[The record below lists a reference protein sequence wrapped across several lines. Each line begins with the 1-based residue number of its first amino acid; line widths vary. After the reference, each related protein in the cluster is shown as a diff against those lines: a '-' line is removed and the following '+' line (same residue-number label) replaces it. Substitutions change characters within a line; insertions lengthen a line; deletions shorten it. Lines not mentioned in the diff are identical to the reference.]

1 MTKSIIKKLFIKLS
15 KILGFEIIDQSD
27 FSSPTLQKELNEDL
41 SIINQKSIVLPL
53 GEVKITKKVNSVLI
67 IFRTNTDVEIWD
79 QNKKRL
85 FEEPKIQYS
94 LRALKSLIKTVN
106 FSKTKYPNIKF
117 KTIIVDDKSKEENLD
132 KLKKLTDESDLDMSI
147 TSLNHEK
154 YKDIIKQ
161 QKNDQ
166 TFSNL
171 ASLLQSFELGKEHGE
186 DLVFF
191 VEDDY
196 LHFEPMMEE
205 MIASYE
211 RIASQVNKDIFMCP
225 ADYPYLYM
233 NNEKTNIL
241 IGNKRHW
248 RTINQT
254 LCTFMTTKSLLDKY
268 WDNFYNTCLDRN
280 DPFEKHLNEI
290 YTKEFCISPLKS
302 LSLHLTNVNSSYG
315 LSPFINYKKLWDENE
330 VTNA

>member
-1 MTKSIIKKLFIKLS
+1 MKKNIIKKLFIKLS
-15 KILGFEIIDQSD
+15 RVLGYEIIDQSD
-27 FSSPTLQKELNEDL
+27 FSSPTLQRKLNEEL
-41 SIINQKSIVLPL
+41 STINEKSIVLPL
-53 GEVKITKKVNSVLI
+53 GEVKVTKKVSTVLV

-85 FEEPKIQYS
+85 FEKPKIEYS
-94 LRALKSLIKTVN
+94 LRALKSLIRSMN

-117 KTIIVDDKSKEENLD
+117 RTIIVDDESKEENLNRI
-132 KLKKLTDESDLDMSI
+132 KKLIDGNGLDISI
-147 TSLNHEK
+147 VSLNHEK
-154 YKDIIKQ
+154 YKNKIKQ
-161 QKNDQ
+161 QKNHE

-186 DLVFF
+186 DLIFF

-196 LHFEPMMEE
+196 LHFEAMMEE

-315 LSPFINYKKLWDENE
+315 LSPFIDYKKLWDEN
-330 VTNA
+330 

>member
-1 MTKSIIKKLFIKLS
+1 MKKLFIKVAKLM
-15 KILGFEIIDQSD
+15 GYEIIDQNN
-27 FSSPTLQKELNEDL
+27 FVSPTLGKNLDDDL
-41 SIINQKSIVLPL
+41 SLINKKSIVLPL
-53 GEVKITKKVNSVLI
+53 GEVKITKKVNSILT
-67 IFRTNTDVEIWD
+67 IFRANTDVEIWD

-85 FEEPKIQYS
+85 FEKPKIEYS
-94 LRALKSLIKTVN
+94 LRALNSLIKSIN
-106 FSKTKYPNIKF
+106 FCKNKYSNIKF
-117 KTIIVDDKSKEENLD
+117 KTIIVDDKSKEENLE
-132 KLKKLTDESDLDMSI
+132 KIKKITEKSGLEISI
-147 TSLNHEK
+147 TSLHQAK
-154 YKDIIKQ
+154 YKEIIKQ

-171 ASLLQSFELGKEHGE
+171 ASLLQSFELGKDHGE
-186 DLVFF
+186 DLIFF

-211 RIASQVNKDIFMCP
+211 RIASQINRDIFMCP

-254 LCTFMTTKSLLDKY
+254 LCTFMTTKYLLNKY
-268 WDNFYNTCLDRN
+268 WDNFYKTCLDRN
-280 DPFEKHLNEI
+280 DPFEKHLNQI

-302 LSLHLTNVNSSYG
+302 LSLHFTNVNSSYG
-315 LSPFINYKKLWDENE
+315 LSPFINYKKLWEENE
-330 VTNA
+330 Y

>member
-1 MTKSIIKKLFIKLS
+1 MKKSIIKKLFIKLS
-15 KILGFEIIDQSD
+15 KVLGYEIIDQSD
-27 FSSPTLQKELNEDL
+27 FSSPTLQKQLNEDL
-41 SIINQKSIVLPL
+41 SIINEKSIVLPL
-53 GEVKITKKVNSVLI
+53 GEVKITKKINSVLI

-79 QNKKRL
+79 QNKRRL
-85 FEEPKIQYS
+85 YEQPKIEYS
-94 LRALKSLIKTVN
+94 LRALNSLIKSVN

-117 KTIIVDDKSKEENLD
+117 KTIIVDDKSKKENLNR
-132 KLKKLTDESDLDMSI
+132 LKKLIDGSGLDISI
-147 TSLNHEK
+147 TPLNHDK
-154 YKDIIKQ
+154 YKDTIKQ

-171 ASLLQSFELGKEHGE
+171 ASLLQSFELGKEYGE
-186 DLVFF
+186 DLIFF

-211 RIASQVNKDIFMCP
+211 RIASQINKDVFMCP

-254 LCTFMTTKSLLDKY
+254 LCTFLTTKSLLDKY

-315 LSPFINYKKLWDENE
+315 LSPFIDYKKLWEEN
-330 VTNA
+330 

>member
-1 MTKSIIKKLFIKLS
+1 MKKNIIKKLFIKLS
-15 KILGFEIIDQSD
+15 KFLGYEIIDQND
-27 FSSPTLQKELNEDL
+27 FSSPTLQKKLNEDL
-41 SIINQKSIVLPL
+41 SIINEKSIVLPL
-53 GEVKITKKVNSVLI
+53 GEVKITKKVSAVLV

-85 FEEPKIQYS
+85 FEEPKIEYS
-94 LRALKSLIKTVN
+94 LRSLKSLIKSIN

-117 KTIIVDDKSKEENLD
+117 EIMIVDDKSKEENLN
-132 KLKKLTDESDLDMSI
+132 KIKKLIKGSDLDISI
-147 TSLNHEK
+147 TPLNHK
-154 YKDIIKQ
+154 RYKDTIKQ

-211 RIASQVNKDIFMCP
+211 RIASQLNRAIFMCP

-254 LCTFMTTKSLLDKY
+254 LCTFMTTKSLMDKY

-280 DPFEKHLNEI
+280 EPFEKYLNEI

-315 LSPFINYKKLWDENE
+315 LSPFIDYKKLWEEN
-330 VTNA
+330 

>member
-1 MTKSIIKKLFIKLS
+1 MKKSIIKKIFIKLS
-15 KILGFEIIDQSD
+15 KVLGYEIIDQSD

-41 SIINQKSIVLPL
+41 LIINKKSIVLPL

-85 FEEPKIQYS
+85 FEEPKIEYS
-94 LRALKSLIKTVN
+94 LRSLKSLLRSIN

-117 KTIIVDDKSKEENLD
+117 KIIIVDDKSKEENLD
-132 KLKKLTDESDLDMSI
+132 KIRKLIYGNSLDVSI
-147 TSLNHEK
+147 TSLNYDK
-154 YKDIIKQ
+154 YKETIKP

-171 ASLLQSFELGKEHGE
+171 ASLLQSFELGKEHSE

-211 RIASQVNKDIFMCP
+211 RISSQVNKDIFMCP

-248 RTINQT
+248 RTISQT
-254 LCTFMTTKSLLDKY
+254 LCTFMTTKSLLNKY
-268 WDNFYNTCLDRN
+268 WNNFHNTCLDRN
-280 DPFEKHLNEI
+280 DPFEKLLNEI
-290 YTKEFCISPLKS
+290 YIKEFCISPLKS

-315 LSPFINYKKLWDENE
+315 LSPFINYKKLWDENQ
-330 VTNA
+330 

>member
-41 SIINQKSIVLPL
+41 SIINQKSIVLPM

-117 KTIIVDDKSKEENLD
+117 KTIIVDDKSKGENLD
-132 KLKKLTDESDLDMSI
+132 KLKKLIDESDLDMSI
-147 TSLNHEK
+147 TSLNHKK

>member
-1 MTKSIIKKLFIKLS
+1 MKKSIIKKLFIKLS
-15 KILGFEIIDQSD
+15 KVLGYEIIDQSD
-27 FSSPTLQKELNEDL
+27 FSSPTLQKELNKDL
-41 SIINQKSIVLPL
+41 SIINEKSIVLPL
-53 GEVKITKKVNSVLI
+53 GEVKVTKKVNSVLI
-67 IFRTNTDVEIWD
+67 IFRTNTDIVIWD

-85 FEEPKIQYS
+85 FEQPKIEYS
-94 LRALKSLIKTVN
+94 LRALSSLIKSIN
-106 FSKTKYPNIKF
+106 FSKAKYPNIKF
-117 KTIIVDDKSKEENLD
+117 KTMIVDDKSNQENLS
-132 KLKKLTDESDLDMSI
+132 KIKKITDGSDLDI
-147 TSLNHEK
+147 TVASLNHKK
-154 YKDIIKQ
+154 YKNIIKQ

-171 ASLLQSFELGKEHGE
+171 ASLLQSFELGKEYGK
-186 DLVFF
+186 DLIFF

-211 RIASQVNKDIFMCP
+211 RIASQINRDIFMCP

-254 LCTFMTTKSLLDKY
+254 LCTFMTTKTLLDKY

-290 YTKEFCISPLKS
+290 YVKEFCISPLKS

-315 LSPFINYKKLWDENE
+315 LSPFINYKKLWDEN
-330 VTNA
+330 

>member
-1 MTKSIIKKLFIKLS
+1 MYFPFKKSF
-15 KILGFEIIDQSD
+15 
-27 FSSPTLQKELNEDL
+27 
-41 SIINQKSIVLPL
+41 
-53 GEVKITKKVNSVLI
+53 
-67 IFRTNTDVEIWD
+67 
-79 QNKKRL
+79 
-85 FEEPKIQYS
+85 
-94 LRALKSLIKTVN
+94 
-106 FSKTKYPNIKF
+106 
-117 KTIIVDDKSKEENLD
+117 
-132 KLKKLTDESDLDMSI
+132 LTS
-147 TSLNHEK
+147 HK
-154 YKDIIKQ
+154 YKNTIKQ
-161 QKNDQ
+161 QVNDQ

-171 ASLLQSFELGKEHGE
+171 ASLLQSFELGKEHGD

-211 RIASQVNKDIFMCP
+211 RIASQVNKEIFMCP
-225 ADYPYLYM
+225 TDYPYLYM

-254 LCTFMTTKSLLDKY
+254 LCTFMTTKLLLDKY
-268 WDNFYNTCLDRN
+268 WDNFKNTCLDRN

-290 YTKEFCISPLKS
+290 YKSEFCVSPLKS

-315 LSPFINYKKLWDENE
+315 LSPFIDYKKLWDENQ
-330 VTNA
+330 

>member
-1 MTKSIIKKLFIKLS
+1 MKKSIIKKLFIKLS
-15 KILGFEIIDQSD
+15 KVLGYEIIDQSD

-41 SIINQKSIVLPL
+41 SIINEKSIVLPL
-53 GEVKITKKVNSVLI
+53 GDVSITKKVSSVLM
-67 IFRTNTDVEIWD
+67 IFRTNTDIEIWD

-85 FEEPKIQYS
+85 FELPKIEYS
-94 LRALKSLIKTVN
+94 LRSLNSLIKSVN
-106 FSKTKYPNIKF
+106 FCKTKYPNIKF
-117 KTIIVDDKSKEENLD
+117 KTIIVDDKSKEENLN
-132 KLKKLTDESDLDMSI
+132 KIKKLIDGSGLDISI
-147 TSLNHEK
+147 SQLNHDK
-154 YKDIIKQ
+154 YKNIIKQ

-171 ASLLQSFELGKEHGE
+171 ASLLQSFEIGKEQGE

-254 LCTFMTTKSLLDKY
+254 LCTFMTTKPLLNKY

-280 DPFEKHLNEI
+280 NPFEKHLNEI
-290 YTKEFCISPLKS
+290 YIKEFCISPLKS
-302 LSLHLTNVNSSYG
+302 LSLHLTNINSSYG

-330 VTNA
+330 

>member
-1 MTKSIIKKLFIKLS
+1 MKKSIIKKLFIRLS
-15 KILGFEIIDQSD
+15 KILGYEIIDQSD

-41 SIINQKSIVLPL
+41 SIINEKSIIIPL

-85 FEEPKIQYS
+85 FEEPKIEYS
-94 LRALKSLIKTVN
+94 LRSLNSLIRSIN
-106 FSKTKYPNIKF
+106 FSTKKYPNIKF
-117 KTIIVDDKSKEENLD
+117 KTIIVDDKSKEENLN
-132 KLKKLTDESDLDMSI
+132 KLKKLIDGGGLDIGI
-147 TSLNHEK
+147 TSLNHDK

-233 NNEKTNIL
+233 SNEKTNIL

-248 RTINQT
+248 RIINQS
-254 LCTFMTTKSLLDKY
+254 LCTFMTTKFLLDKY

-315 LSPFINYKKLWDENE
+315 LSPFIDYKKLWDENKI
-330 VTNA
+330 TDA

>member
-117 KTIIVDDKSKEENLD
+117 KTIIVDDKSKGENLN
-132 KLKKLTDESDLDMSI
+132 KLKKLIDESDLDMSI

-154 YKDIIKQ
+154 YKNIIKQ

-171 ASLLQSFELGKEHGE
+171 ASLLQSFQLGKEHGE

-254 LCTFMTTKSLLDKY
+254 LCTFMTTKNLLDKY

>member
-1 MTKSIIKKLFIKLS
+1 MKKSIIKKLFIKLS
-15 KILGFEIIDQSD
+15 KVLGYEIIDQSD
-27 FSSPTLQKELNEDL
+27 FSSPTLQKQLNEDL
-41 SIINQKSIVLPL
+41 SIINEKSIVLPL
-53 GEVKITKKVNSVLI
+53 GEVKITKKINSVLI

-79 QNKKRL
+79 QNKRRL
-85 FEEPKIQYS
+85 FEQPKIEYS
-94 LRALKSLIKTVN
+94 LKALNSLIKSVN

-117 KTIIVDDKSKEENLD
+117 KTIIVDDKSKKENLNR
-132 KLKKLTDESDLDMSI
+132 LKKLIDGSGLDISI
-147 TSLNHEK
+147 TPLNHDK
-154 YKDIIKQ
+154 YKDTIKQ

-171 ASLLQSFELGKEHGE
+171 ASLLQSFELGKEYGE
-186 DLVFF
+186 DLIFF

-254 LCTFMTTKSLLDKY
+254 LCTFLTTKSLLDKY

-315 LSPFINYKKLWDENE
+315 LSPFIDYKKLWKEN
-330 VTNA
+330 

>member
-1 MTKSIIKKLFIKLS
+1 MKKSIIKKLFIKLS
-15 KILGFEIIDQSD
+15 RFLGYEMIDQNN
-27 FSSPTLQKELNEDL
+27 FSSPTLRKQLNEDL
-41 SIINQKSIVLPL
+41 SIINEKSIVLPL
-53 GEVKITKKVNSVLI
+53 GEVNITKKVISVLI
-67 IFRTNTDVEIWD
+67 IFRTNTDIEIWD

-85 FEEPKIQYS
+85 FELPKIEYS
-94 LRALKSLIKTVN
+94 LRSLNSLIKSVN
-106 FSKTKYPNIKF
+106 FSKTKYSNIKF
-117 KTIIVDDKSKEENLD
+117 KIIIVDDKSKNENLN
-132 KLKKLTDESDLDMSI
+132 KIKSLIERSGLDI
-147 TSLNHEK
+147 DIRPLNHDK
-154 YKDIIKQ
+154 YRNIIKQ

-171 ASLLQSFELGKEHGE
+171 ASLLQSFEIGKELGK
-186 DLVFF
+186 DLVYF

-211 RIASQVNKDIFMCP
+211 RIASQLKKDIFMCP

-233 NNEKTNIL
+233 DNEKTNIL

-248 RTINQT
+248 RTISRT
-254 LCTFMTTKSLLDKY
+254 LCTFMTTKPLLNKY
-268 WDNFYNTCLDRN
+268 WNNFYNNCLDRHN
-280 DPFEKHLNEI
+280 PFEKHLNEI

-330 VTNA
+330 SK

>member
-1 MTKSIIKKLFIKLS
+1 MKKSIIKKLFIKLS
-15 KILGFEIIDQSD
+15 RLLGYEIIDQTD
-27 FSSPTLQKELNEDL
+27 FSSPTLQKKLNEDL
-41 SIINQKSIVLPL
+41 SIINEKSIILPL
-53 GEVKITKKVNSVLI
+53 GEVKITKKINSVLI
-67 IFRTNTDVEIWD
+67 IYRTNTDIEIWD

-85 FEEPKIQYS
+85 FEQPKIEYS
-94 LRALKSLIKTVN
+94 LRSLSSLIKSIN

-117 KTIIVDDKSKEENLD
+117 KTIIVDDKSKEENLN
-132 KLKKLTDESDLDMSI
+132 KIKKLIDRSGLDLNI
-147 TSLNHEK
+147 ISLNHEK
-154 YKDIIKQ
+154 YKNTIKQ
-161 QKNDQ
+161 QKNNQ

-186 DLVFF
+186 DLIYF

-211 RIASQVNKDIFMCP
+211 RIASQINKDIFMCP

-248 RTINQT
+248 RTVNQT
-254 LCTFMTTKSLLDKY
+254 LCTFMTTKHLLIKY
-268 WDNFYNTCLDRN
+268 WNNFYNTCLDRN

-315 LSPFINYKKLWDENE
+315 LSPFIDYKKLWNK
-330 VTNA
+330 NK